1 MRRNAAE
8 KTHLALAL
16 RRFKESRKSL
26 PRPALIKRRL
36 LLLSLP
42 GPGYYTRE
50 EAVTISPDP
59 DSKQQESFF
68 FFSSQG
74 RTIVFSWPN
83 RAARDCEMHGLPRLL
98 IVSSCF
104 KDPQSV
110 RGILLLTYCY
120 CYYFLHSVD
129 RGANDFFLFPS
140 PQVEEKCRYKP
151 GNRAW
156 VCDSVLV
163 FVTRTTDVT

>member
-16 RRFKESRKSL
+16 RRFKEPRKSL

-42 GPGYYTRE
+42 GPSYYARE

-68 FFSSQG
+68 LKPRPDDCIFLTKSSCKGLRDAWAASLIDCFVMLQRPAKRPQNLTTHLLLLLLFSSP
-74 RTIVFSWPN
+74 F
-83 RAARDCEMHGLPRLL
+83 
-98 IVSSCF
+98 
-104 KDPQSV
+104 
-110 RGILLLTYCY
+110 
-120 CYYFLHSVD
+120 FLSVD
-129 RGANDFFLFPS
+129 RGANDFSF
-140 PQVEEKCRYKP
+140 
-151 GNRAW
+151 
-156 VCDSVLV
+156 SVN
-163 FVTRTTDVT
+163 